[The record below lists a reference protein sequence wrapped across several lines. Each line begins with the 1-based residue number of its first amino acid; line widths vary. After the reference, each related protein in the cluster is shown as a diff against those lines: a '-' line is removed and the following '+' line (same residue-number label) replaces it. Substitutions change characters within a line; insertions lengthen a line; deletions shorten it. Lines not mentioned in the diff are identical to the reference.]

1 MRWQGQEESGNVE
14 DRRGM
19 KPGLMIGGGGG
30 IVMLIIVIVVA
41 LLGGDPRPLLNNMA
55 QQQQTQVQT
64 GEPIDDDASQFVRV
78 VLASTE
84 RVWAEEFRRNG
95 MNYRDPKLIMFSG
108 STQSACG
115 FAQSAVGPFYC
126 PGDNQVYLDVTFFN
140 ELANRF
146 GAKGDFAAAYVIAHE
161 VGHHVQNQLG
171 YTKKL
176 DAMRGRVSEAEM
188 NAASVR
194 LELQADYFAG
204 VWAHYANNENLL
216 DPGDIEEAMRCAEAI
231 GDDKL
236 QKEAQGYVVPDSF
249 THGTSAQRKK
259 WFLKGF
265 ESGDMNGG
273 DTFSARDL

>member
-1 MRWQGQEESGNVE
+1 MRWRGQEQSGNVE
-14 DRRGM
+14 DRRRMGPGM
-19 KPGLMIGGGGG
+19 MIGGGGG
-30 IVMLIIVIVVA
+30 MVMLVIVVIYA
-41 LLGGDPRPLLNNMA
+41 LLGGDPRPLLTNM
-55 QQQQTQVQT
+55 QQGQTSQVQT
-64 GEPIDDDASQFVRV
+64 GEPIDDEASQFVRV

-84 RVWAEEFRRNG
+84 KVWRNEFERNG
-95 MNYRDPKLIMFSG
+95 MEYRDPKLIMFSG

-176 DAMRGRVSEAEM
+176 DAMRGRVSEEEM
-188 NAASVR
+188 NAQSVR
-194 LELQADYFAG
+194 LELQADYLAG
-204 VWAHYANNENLL
+204 VWAHYANSENLL

-265 ESGDMNGG
+265 ESGDINAG